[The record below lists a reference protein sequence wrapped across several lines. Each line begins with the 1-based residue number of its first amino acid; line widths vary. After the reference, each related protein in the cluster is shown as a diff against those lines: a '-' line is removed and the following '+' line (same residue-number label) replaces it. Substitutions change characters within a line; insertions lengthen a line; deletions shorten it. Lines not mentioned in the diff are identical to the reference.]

1 MKKLFGKSDF
11 ETCVSKFKK
20 SIDAGLL
27 KIMSKMG
34 ISVISSYRGGCNFEA
49 VGLSRA
55 IVSDYFPGMSSRISG
70 IWYNWYWEKIKELHK
85 KFNAKNVITL
95 PIGGLYRYRKSG
107 EDHQYQGKLI
117 HLLQSAVGN
126 GSYELYK
133 KYSAGIHNLPPI
145 NIRDLLEFKKQIKPI
160 DIKEVEPIEEILKR
174 FGSGSMSHGALSAE
188 AHETLA
194 MGMNRIKG
202 ASCSGEGGEDA
213 KRFKILPNGD
223 SANSRV
229 KQIASARFGVTVDYL
244 NNANEIEIKIAQGA
258 KPGEGGQLPGFKVTK
273 EIARLRHST
282 PGVTLISP
290 PPHHDIYS
298 IEDLAQLIYDLKQIN
313 PGARVGVKLVA
324 STGIGTIAKRGVA
337 KAKAD
342 IILISGH
349 SGGTGASPQTS
360 IKYAGIPWEMGLT
373 EANQILTLNNLR
385 HNVTLRTDGGLK
397 TGRDIVMA
405 AMMGAEE
412 YGMGTSSLVA
422 MGCIMVRQCH
432 SNTCPVGVCSQDEAL
447 REKFTGT
454 PEKVVN
460 LFKFVATEVRE
471 ILASLDLGQLM
482 K

>member
-1 MKKLFGKSDF
+1 MNVECSDAMDTHSFAILIGVGATTVNPYLAIDSIYQRFEKKLFGKSDF
-11 ETCVSKFKK
+11 ETCVKKFKK

-70 IWYNWYWEKIKELHK
+70 IGIIGIEKKIKELYE
-85 KFNAKNVITL
+85 KFNAKNVFTL

-117 HLLQSAVGN
+117 HLLQSAVGS
-126 GSYELYK
+126 GSYEQYK

-145 NIRDLLEFKKQIKPI
+145 NIRDLLEFKKTREPI
-160 DIKEVEPIEEILKR
+160 NISEVEPIEEILKR

-194 MGMNRIKG
+194 VGMNRIKG

-213 KRFKILPNGD
+213 KRFKKLPNGD
-223 SANSRV
+223 SSNSRV

-258 KPGEGGQLPGFKVTK
+258 KPGEGGQLPGFKVTA

-313 PGARVGVKLVA
+313 PSARVGVKLVA
-324 STGIGTIAKRGVA
+324 STGIGTIAAGVA

-342 IILISGH
+342 IILI
-349 SGGTGASPQTS
+349 
-360 IKYAGIPWEMGLT
+360 
-373 EANQILTLNNLR
+373 
-385 HNVTLRTDGGLK
+385 
-397 TGRDIVMA
+397 
-405 AMMGAEE
+405 
-412 YGMGTSSLVA
+412 
-422 MGCIMVRQCH
+422 
-432 SNTCPVGVCSQDEAL
+432 
-447 REKFTGT
+447 
-454 PEKVVN
+454 
-460 LFKFVATEVRE
+460 
-471 ILASLDLGQLM
+471 
-482 K
+482 